1 MHSEI
6 IMLTD
11 VSGSMNKIDRATC
24 EGFNSF
30 IAEQQGVPG
39 TANVTYIRFN
49 TFWTVDYCGPIEKM
63 SLLRSLAASGGTA
76 LYDSLVEVINKYRQ
90 QLRHTDAQVI
100 FVILTDGEDL
110 NSRRHN
116 ARSCATHV
124 NAARADGWQFVF
136 LGANIDA
143 EETANSLGI
152 DRSLAY
158 QFTASDAG
166 TRVVYAQASATTRA
180 MRSWGL

>member
-11 VSGSMNKIDRATC
+11 VSGSMLKIDRAAC
-24 EGFNSF
+24 EGFNGF
-30 IAEQQGVPG
+30 IAEQREVPG
-39 TANVTYIRFN
+39 TANVTHIRFN
-49 TFWTVDYCGPIEKM
+49 ISWTTDYRGPIEKM
-63 SLLRSLAASGGTA
+63 PLMRTLRASGGTA
-76 LYDSLVEVINKYRQ
+76 LYDSLVEVINEQRQ
-90 QLRHTDAQVI
+90 RLRHSDAQVI

-110 NSRRHN
+110 NSWRHN
-116 ARSCATHV
+116 AYG
-124 NAARADGWQFVF
+124 AAKYVSAMRAEGWQFVF

-143 EETANSLGI
+143 EETADSLGI
-152 DRSLAY
+152 DRNLAY

-166 TRVVYAQASATTRA
+166 ARAVYAQASATTRA